1 MKNCWRQ
8 AESTENYTKPS
19 FKPNS
24 KMNTGRGIFAE
35 LKHIHFVGIG
45 GAGTAPLAGIML
57 QKGCKISGSDL
68 ISNKQTEQL
77 RQEGAQISEGHAAA
91 NLPPE
96 TQLLV
101 YSSAAAG
108 NNPELLKAD
117 ELHIPRMRRG
127 EFLAKLVSRYPRA
140 VAVCGSHGKTTI
152 TAMLV
157 WIMRECGIP
166 CSYLIGGKANAFP
179 AYGTADSAIFIS
191 EADESDGTNAL
202 FAPFIGVVSNIED
215 DHSWSVGGTEA
226 LLANFARFGRQS
238 ENLIY
243 RPDGKSAEL
252 FLNHPGACRLSDDS
266 FAEYGDIE
274 FNGFMKTDAVF
285 ACSAAEK
292 LGIPRQAAM
301 RAVNKFPGVA
311 RRMTVHF
318 ASPTLTLI
326 EDYAHHPTEVAS
338 SLELLRRNYP
348 HYHLRVVFQ
357 PHRYARLAK
366 YLDAFARELAR
377 ADSVFTVPVFAAWT
391 EKGRVN
397 SRMLAERTGAKAVN
411 LDLNWTEMPA
421 IILKNRPEKLL
432 IAVLGAGDVEKL
444 IPELKGRLTHAGK

>member
-1 MKNCWRQ
+1 MKNYWRQ
-8 AESTENYTKPS
+8 AESTKNYTKPS

-24 KMNTGRGIFAE
+24 KMNTGKETFAE
-35 LKHIHFVGIG
+35 LKHIHFIGIG

-68 ISNKQTEQL
+68 VSNKQTEQL
-77 RQEGAQISEGHAAA
+77 RRAGGQIFEGHAAA

-108 NNPELLKAD
+108 DNPELLKAA
-117 ELHIPRMRRG
+117 ELNIPCMRRG
-127 EFLAKLVSRYPRA
+127 EFLAKLASLYPRA

-157 WIMRECGIP
+157 WIMRECAIP
-166 CSYLIGGKANAFP
+166 CTYLIGGKVNSFP
-179 AYGTADSAIFIS
+179 AYGTADSDIFIS

-202 FAPFIGVVSNIED
+202 FFPFIGVVSNVED

-226 LLANFARFGRQS
+226 LMANFARFARQS

-243 RPDGKSAEL
+243 YPDDRSFEL
-252 FLNHPGACRLSDDS
+252 FRNHPGACPFSNGS
-266 FAEYGDIE
+266 FAEYREIK

-285 ACSAAEK
+285 ACFAAEK
-292 LGIPRQAAM
+292 LGIVRTAAV

-318 ASPTLTLI
+318 ESPNLTLI
-326 EDYAHHPTEVAS
+326 EDYAHHPTEVARS
-338 SLELLRRNYP
+338 IELLRQNYP
-348 HYHLRVVFQ
+348 KHHLRVVFQ
-357 PHRYARLAK
+357 PHRYARLEK
-366 YLDAFARELAR
+366 YLDAFAHELGR

-391 EKGRVN
+391 EKSQVN
-397 SRMLAERTGAKAVN
+397 SRMLAERTGAQAVD

-421 IILKNRPEKLL
+421 IILKDRPQKLL

-444 IPELKGRLTHAGK
+444 IPELKTQIPGG